1 MRIGYRRRPAV
12 QPTNWQDRWYWRQW
26 RDLPPPCVIGLEWR
40 ILSVPRKRGGN
51 QGVSTVSSS
60 SEVVASTGRRAPA
73 RRLGSISL
81 ASRRWLI
88 AVAVLEFLA
97 LALAF
102 NAAIE
107 LRFMGDPSWVESQFP
122 QLLPYT
128 GLFAGVLSI
137 AFLAVGLY
145 QSHSREGHGGQVVRM
160 LVAFGL
166 GGLGLIIC
174 FYIVPTVYVGRGVL
188 ALALALGFVFC
199 TVVRF
204 LFTALVDQD
213 GLRRRVLVVGTGRRA
228 SLLVERMRRAVDRR
242 GFSLVGFVPAG
253 AEANLIPAERRL
265 DAASGLL
272 ALAREHD
279 VDEIVVGA
287 DDRRGSLPMSDLL
300 ECRLAGI
307 QVTDLATFFE
317 REAGKIKLG
326 IVDPSWLVFSDGFN
340 RRQWRQVTKRA
351 FDIVASSVLLALAA
365 PLMLLTTLAIWL
377 ESGFRGPIIY
387 RQERVGEG
395 GRVFTVL
402 KFRSMRTDAEKDG
415 KAVWA
420 QKDDDRITRVGRV
433 IRKLRIDELPQV
445 FNVLRGDM
453 SFVGPRPERPEFVSD
468 LSRQI
473 PYFGLR
479 HCVKPGITGWAQL
492 RYAYGASVEDAAE
505 KLKFDLYYAKN
516 HSLVFDLM
524 ILMQTVEVVLFGK
537 GAR

>member
-1 MRIGYRRRPAV
+1 V
-12 QPTNWQDRWYWRQW
+12 
-26 RDLPPPCVIGLEWR
+26 
-40 ILSVPRKRGGN
+40 
-51 QGVSTVSSS
+51 
-60 SEVVASTGRRAPA
+60 
-73 RRLGSISL
+73 
-81 ASRRWLI
+81 
-88 AVAVLEFLA
+88 
-97 LALAF
+97 
-102 NAAIE
+102 
-107 LRFMGDPSWVESQFP
+107 
-122 QLLPYT
+122 
-128 GLFAGVLSI
+128 
-137 AFLAVGLY
+137 
-145 QSHSREGHGGQVVRM
+145 
-160 LVAFGL
+160 
-166 GGLGLIIC
+166 
-174 FYIVPTVYVGRGVL
+174 
-188 ALALALGFVFC
+188 
-199 TVVRF
+199 
-204 LFTALVDQD
+204 FTALVDQE

-253 AEANLIPAERRL
+253 EESSLIPAERRL
-265 DAASGLL
+265 DASGGLL
-272 ALAREHD
+272 ALARGHD

-287 DDRRGSLPMSDLL
+287 DDRRGSLPMAELL

-326 IVDPSWLVFSDGFN
+326 IVDPSWLVFSDGFD
-340 RRQWRQVTKRA
+340 RRQWRQVTKRS
-351 FDIVASSVLLALAA
+351 FDMLASTLLLVLAA

-377 ESGFRGPIIY
+377 ESGFKGPVIY

-395 GRVFTVL
+395 GRTFTVL

-420 QKDDDRITRVGRV
+420 QKDDDRITTVGRV

-453 SFVGPRPERPEFVSD
+453 SFVGPRPERPCFVAD
-468 LSRQI
+468 LSKQI

-492 RYAYGASVEDAAE
+492 RYAYGASVEDSAE

>member
-1 MRIGYRRRPAV
+1 M
-12 QPTNWQDRWYWRQW
+12 
-26 RDLPPPCVIGLEWR
+26 
-40 ILSVPRKRGGN
+40 
-51 QGVSTVSSS
+51 
-60 SEVVASTGRRAPA
+60 
-73 RRLGSISL
+73 
-81 ASRRWLI
+81 
-88 AVAVLEFLA
+88 
-97 LALAF
+97 
-102 NAAIE
+102 
-107 LRFMGDPSWVESQFP
+107 
-122 QLLPYT
+122 
-128 GLFAGVLSI
+128 
-137 AFLAVGLY
+137 
-145 QSHSREGHGGQVVRM
+145 
-160 LVAFGL
+160 
-166 GGLGLIIC
+166 
-174 FYIVPTVYVGRGVL
+174 
-188 ALALALGFVFC
+188 
-199 TVVRF
+199 
-204 LFTALVDQD
+204 
-213 GLRRRVLVVGTGRRA
+213 
-228 SLLVERMRRAVDRR
+228 
-242 GFSLVGFVPAG
+242 GFVPAG
-253 AEANLIPAERRL
+253 AEASLIPPERRL
-265 DAASGLL
+265 DPSGGLL
-272 ALAREHD
+272 ALARAHG

-326 IVDPSWLVFSDGFN
+326 IVDPSWLVFSDGFD

-351 FDIVASSVLLALAA
+351 FDMAASTILLLLAA
-365 PLMLLTTLAIWL
+365 PLMLLTALAIWL
-377 ESGFRGPIIY
+377 ESGFKGPIIY

-395 GRVFTVL
+395 GCVFTVL

-420 QKDDDRITRVGRV
+420 QKDDDRITTVGRV

-453 SFVGPRPERPEFVSD
+453 SFVGPRPERPCFVAD
-468 LSRQI
+468 LSKQI

-492 RYAYGASVEDAAE
+492 RYAYGASVEDSAE

>member
-1 MRIGYRRRPAV
+1 M
-12 QPTNWQDRWYWRQW
+12 
-26 RDLPPPCVIGLEWR
+26 L
-40 ILSVPRKRGGN
+40 
-51 QGVSTVSSS
+51 
-60 SEVVASTGRRAPA
+60 
-73 RRLGSISL
+73 
-81 ASRRWLI
+81 
-88 AVAVLEFLA
+88 VAVLEFLA

-107 LRFMGDPSWVESQFP
+107 LRFLADPSWVQSQFP
-122 QLLPYT
+122 HLLAYT

-145 QSHSREGHGGQVVRM
+145 QAHSREGHGGHVVRM
-160 LVAFGL
+160 LVAFAI
-166 GGLGLIIC
+166 GGVVLIIS

-199 TVVRF
+199 TIVRF
-204 LFTALVDQD
+204 AFTAMVDQE

-253 AEANLIPAERRL
+253 AEASLIPAERRL
-265 DAASGLL
+265 DASGGLL
-272 ALAREHD
+272 ALARSHG

-326 IVDPSWLVFSDGFN
+326 IVDPSWLVFSDGFD

-351 FDIVASSVLLALAA
+351 FDMAASTILLLLAA
-365 PLMLLTTLAIWL
+365 PLMLLTALAIWL
-377 ESGFRGPIIY
+377 ESGFKGPIIY

-395 GRVFTVL
+395 GRAFTVL

-420 QKDDDRITRVGRV
+420 QKDDDRITTVGRV

-453 SFVGPRPERPEFVSD
+453 SFVGPRPERPCFVAD
-468 LSRQI
+468 LSKQI

-492 RYAYGASVEDAAE
+492 RYAYGASVEDSAE